1 MRTPTSTT
9 LRPSPGLTGDVTLR
23 NDRAYKGLTAQQWAY
38 CEARAAGAGVVE
50 AYRQAYNPTNDN
62 IHTIYTNAAQC
73 EARPLVQ
80 SRLREMLLEKA
91 GAATLVP
98 QIGRDF
104 VLNGI
109 ATEAI
114 NAQRPADR
122 LRAYEM
128 LGKTMGLFTPERE
141 VEASPTSIEELD
153 RRLRERL
160 AAALAP
166 AIEETAKDIT
176 PQPTGRGDRGVSPG
190 GDAAGIDPDDD
201 DDA

>member
-1 MRTPTSTT
+1 MRTPTQTN
-9 LRPSPGLTGDVTLR
+9 LRPSPGLTGDVALR
-23 NDRAYKGLTAQQWAY
+23 DDRAYKGLTAQQWAY
-38 CEARAAGAGVVE
+38 CEARAAGSSVVE
-50 AYRQAYNPTNDN
+50 AYRQAYNPTSDN

-98 QIGRDF
+98 QIGREF

-109 ATEAI
+109 AAEAI
-114 NAQRPADR
+114 NAPRPADR

-141 VEASPTSIEELD
+141 DEAVPRSVEEIDA
-153 RRLRERL
+153 RLKARL

-166 AIEETAKDIT
+166 AIEETARDVT
-176 PQPTGRGDRGVSPG
+176 PRPAGVDEPGDE
-190 GDAAGIDPDDD
+190 ADDEPS
-201 DDA
+201 